1 MKAKHFY
8 PSWNH
13 RREGEN
19 ADAALTCPLPRG
31 SGATPCC
38 FIRSL
43 PILLILFL
51 IIYVFS
57 WAAIKC
63 SFVKGLTHSITP
75 QNLYLQ
81 QNDVSEWFRIKLM
94 WHGLFIN
101 MAAWLLRNKGWF
113 SGAYVC
119 NPMGCALV
127 FLSYCRGTDK
137 IILQSTSTY
146 GLDHQREKYL

>member
-1 MKAKHFY
+1 MSSSGIYIPVKASKGKEQT
-8 PSWNH
+8 
-13 RREGEN
+13 RM
-19 ADAALTCPLPRG
+19 LLPPIPAPRARPRC
-31 SGATPCC
+31 S
-38 FIRSL
+38 ILSL
-43 PILLILFL
+43 PTLLILFL

-101 MAAWLLRNKGWF
+101 MAAGLLGSKGWF
-113 SGAYVC
+113 SGLDVC
-119 NPMGCALV
+119 KPMGSALV
-127 FLSYCRGTDK
+127 FLSYCRETDK